1 MDASRDKKD
10 DEEAAKRT
18 RRQVLRELNLSNH
31 QGIFLPFDLSS

>member
-18 RRQVLRELNLSNH
+18 RRQALRELNLSNH
-31 QGIFLPFDLSS
+31 EGFSPF